1 MELWGEGMT
10 QLGDIDHVERELEA
24 FRARTQDAL
33 KSFDRLEELISEFT
47 ENEQAYEREVASA
60 AEIADLLKDKLKEID
75 QNWLHLKSE
84 IDAALEHVNRSEIE
98 RERRWVQYNKNNK
111 KAQDELRASWQEF
124 QAQLKQM
131 VADLKSDSELHL
143 LEAIQGFD
151 SQAARLDD
159 LQNAFE
165 QRSAMLDEGL
175 TKMKNGLIAADR
187 NLRTEFEQMITDLRV
202 DSERHFAEVNQGLD
216 SQATSLDD
224 LQNAFEQRSAMLDEG
239 LTKMKNGLIAA
250 DRNLRTELEQMITDL
265 RVDSDER
272 WSKLQEKA
280 AAMQKKFQAA
290 HGDLRTTSWKMADD
304 LRSEA
309 EDRFSDIDKSL
320 AARVEEINES
330 TEARILEANNRQAGE
345 LEASRQEFREGLSVF
360 EQRNAVMG
368 LRIER
373 LQRMIW
379 ALLAVIIIVVIIII
393 YTSY

>member
-98 RERRWVQYNKNNK
+98 RERRWVQYNKDNK

-151 SQAARLDD
+151 SQAAR
-159 LQNAFE
+159 
-165 QRSAMLDEGL
+165 
-175 TKMKNGLIAADR
+175 
-187 NLRTEFEQMITDLRV
+187 
-202 DSERHFAEVNQGLD
+202 
-216 SQATSLDD
+216 LDD

-309 EDRFSDIDKSL
+309 KDRFSDIDKSL

-330 TEARILEANNRQAGE
+330 TGARILEANNRLAGE
-345 LEASRQEFREGLSVF
+345 LEASRQEYGESLSVF